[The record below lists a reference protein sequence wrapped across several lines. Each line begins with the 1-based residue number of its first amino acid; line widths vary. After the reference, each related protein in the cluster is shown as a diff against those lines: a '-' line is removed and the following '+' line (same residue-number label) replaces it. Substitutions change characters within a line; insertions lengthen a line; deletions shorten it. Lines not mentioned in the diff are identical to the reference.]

1 MYQIYK
7 VVSYLIYPLV
17 ILLLALR
24 VKKGKE
30 DPLRYKE
37 KLGFSKVKRPSGKL
51 IWFHAASIGEF
62 NAILPIIKSIAEEF
76 PSLNILVTTV
86 TITAAK
92 IAQNNLPKNAIHQFA
107 PLDCYNIVSRFIDYW
122 QPNLV
127 IWTESEFWPNMLML
141 CKKRAKLLLINARLS
156 QKSFAK
162 WNLVKP
168 LAKFILDSFSLIL
181 AQSQETKLLLEQ
193 LDVKHVEYVGNLKFI
208 AANFVFNLDEVSK
221 IKSQIKNRVVLMAAS
236 THSGEEE
243 MFAQLQQDLKVKYP
257 QLLSIIAPR
266 HPSRREEVL
275 DVFKQFKLKAVTRSS
290 GEAVTDDTDILLVD
304 TIGEFGLF
312 FRLSEIA
319 CTGGSWH
326 RIGHS
331 FIEPAKLGNLIIF
344 GSRMDNS
351 REVADDFLARGGAI
365 EANTVADLERIVAA
379 YIESPTSFNHF
390 KEQGEKLVD
399 EMNEVKEKALLAIR
413 PYVVEVVKLG

>member
-1 MYQIYK
+1 MYKIYK
-7 VVSYLIYPLV
+7 IISYLVYPLI
-17 ILLLALR
+17 ILLLSLR
-24 VKKGKE
+24 VQKGKE
-30 DPLRYKE
+30 DSDRYKE
-37 KLGFSKVKRPSGKL
+37 KLGFFKTKRPAGKL

-86 TITAAK
+86 TATAAK
-92 IAQNNLPKNAIHQFA
+92 IAQNNLPKNAIHQFS
-107 PLDCYNIVSRFIDYW
+107 PLDCYNIVNRFFDYW

-168 LAKFILDSFSLIL
+168 LAKFVLDSFSLIL
-181 AQSQETKLLLEQ
+181 AQSKETKLLLEQ
-193 LDVKHVEYVGNLKFI
+193 FNIKHVEYFGNLKFI
-208 AANFVFNLDEVSK
+208 AANFTFNLDEVSK
-221 IKSQIKNRVVLMAAS
+221 IKNQIKNRIVLMAAS
-236 THSGEEE
+236 THPGEEE
-243 MFAQLQQDLKVKYP
+243 MFAKLQQDLKAKYP
-257 QLLSIIAPR
+257 QLLSVVAPR
-266 HPSRREEVL
+266 HPNRREGVL
-275 DVFKQFKLKAVTRSS
+275 EVFKQFNLKVVTRSS
-290 GEAVTDDTDILLVD
+290 KEAVTDNTDILLVD

-331 FIEPAKLGNLIIF
+331 FIEPAKLKNLIIF
-344 GSRMDNS
+344 GPQMDNS
-351 REVADDFLARGGAI
+351 REVADEFLAKGGAI
-365 EANTVADLERIVAA
+365 EANNIEEIEKIVTA
-379 YIESPTSFNHF
+379 YIENPHSFDHF
-390 KEQGEKLVD
+390 KEKGGKIVD
-399 EMNEVKEKALLAIR
+399 EMNEVKEKVLIAIR
-413 PYVVEVVKLG
+413 PYVVEVI